1 MGVLSGKRD
10 RVDDSRFWTTVR
22 IVVRPRPAPQPG
34 AAGRWISSPIDQRE
48 NPRIFYLCK
57 SGSLRGGHGMGE
69 KALRIRALS
78 LPLLAVLASALS
90 TELRAQ
96 TCTLDPPLPTAIVD
110 AATSTNFL
118 PSGSDGQILVQK
130 KYADSAIIRVFET
143 SGPEPASWKVLSERP
158 VLSVKPGP
166 DKPSDGFTSTN
177 SSVIRFV
184 VPSLRNSFWEKRTF
198 VVRICGQPSDGN
210 AWAIVTA
217 RVSPPI
223 WTKLISIGALLII
236 YAVFASAVWKI
247 RGQPLALVTK
257 YPSVAPQKVY
267 SWFEHLD
274 PVILTA
280 NSFNK
285 GSIQKL
291 QVLLFSFLVSG
302 MVLSLVLTLGVLSDL
317 SVTVAALLGIS
328 AVGAAVA
335 QKTTTNRDRLGFENW
350 AWLVG
355 KHVVPINEEDRVGPQ
370 WSDLVMTNREFDIY
384 KLQTLIFSLVVAV
397 ALLSSGEERL
407 ATFTVPETLLGILG
421 LSQVVYVSGTLA
433 SAPATADLDDAIT
446 KLEAMEGKLQTV
458 VSRNADTDGEGNLP
472 EPLPKPPSPLPPLDA
487 RKANAV

>member
-1 MGVLSGKRD
+1 
-10 RVDDSRFWTTVR
+10 
-22 IVVRPRPAPQPG
+22 
-34 AAGRWISSPIDQRE
+34 
-48 NPRIFYLCK
+48 
-57 SGSLRGGHGMGE
+57 MGE
-69 KALRIRALS
+69 KTLRIRRFS
-78 LPLLAVLASALS
+78 LPLLAVLASVFS

-96 TCTLDPPLPTAIVD
+96 TCTLDPPNPPLPTAIVD

-118 PSGSDGQILVQK
+118 PSGSDGQILVLK
-130 KYADSAIIRVFET
+130 KYMDSAIVRVFET
-143 SGPEPASWKVLSERP
+143 SRPEPASWKVLSERP

-166 DKPSDGFTSTN
+166 DKASDGFTSLN
-177 SSVIRFV
+177 SSVVRFL

-198 VVRICGQPSDGN
+198 VIRICGQPADGN

-223 WTKLISIGALLII
+223 WTKLISIGVLLII

-247 RGQPLALVTK
+247 RGQPPPLVTK
-257 YPSVAPQKVY
+257 YPAVVPQKVY
-267 SWFEHLD
+267 SWFKHLD
-274 PVILTA
+274 PVVLTA
-280 NSFNK
+280 NAFNK

-302 MVLSLVLTLGVLSDL
+302 MVFSLVLTLGVLSDV

-335 QKTTTNRDRLGFENW
+335 QKTTTNRDRLSFENW

-355 KHVVPINEEDRVGPQ
+355 KNVVPINEEDRVGPQ

-446 KLEAMEGKLQTV
+446 KLRAMEGKLQTV
-458 VSRNADTDGEGNLP
+458 ISRNTDTDGEGKLP
-472 EPLPKPPSPLPPLDA
+472 DPLPKPPSPLPPLDA
-487 RKANAV
+487 RKANAVNAMSVYAKMADQVEIMLESTLGTEVQRKRLDPAIA